1 MYGWHGVVIVIAVVV
16 SVVAAVDGL
25 VEDGQRACSRPR
37 ARICPQAVAFY
48 YRQINLV

>member
-1 MYGWHGVVIVIAVVV
+1 MIVTAVVV
-16 SVVAAVDGL
+16 SVAVIDGL

-48 YRQINLV
+48 YRQISLV